1 MQRMSSPDSG
11 RTSRLADFLPRA
23 AGHPAFPTSYRWG
36 YGHSYRM
43 SYPSAVRGG
52 E

>member
-1 MQRMSSPDSG
+1 MPRMSSSDSG
-11 RTSRLADFLPRA
+11 RTSRLADFLPLA
-23 AGHPAFPTSYRWG
+23 AGHLAFRTSYRWG

-43 SYPSAVRGG
+43 SYPSGVRGG